1 MPGWIYKNGPLTQ
14 EEMENN
20 ATIVAGYYK
29 GLGINDVAIAAILGN
44 MQAESTINPTRGEIG
59 GSGYGLVQW
68 TPKSKLIEQCNL
80 AGLSPPEDGDVQ
92 TEVVRQGILGMNGI
106 AVWYSSEPFISRYYS
121 SGATPDMIGITGE
134 EFLSNARNFSVDKM
148 AIVFMVCYERPSY
161 DPNTN
166 HYTDRMTYAHNW
178 LDFIGGV
185 SPDPGGD
192 DDDDDDSRKKSKIWQ
207 WIRYH
212 Y

>member
-1 MPGWIYKNGPLTQ
+1 MPEWIYKDDYLTQ

-20 ATIVAGYYK
+20 ATIAAGYYK

-44 MQAESTINPTRGEIG
+44 MQAESTISPIRGEVG
-59 GSGYGLVQW
+59 GTGFGLVGW
-68 TPKSKLIEQCNL
+68 TPKSTLIAQCNL

-92 TEVVRQGILGMNGI
+92 IEVVRQGILGMNGI
-106 AVWYSSEPFISRYYS
+106 NVWYSSEAFISKFYN

-148 AIVFMVCYERPSY
+148 AIVFMACYERPSY
-161 DPNTN
+161 DPETN
-166 HYTDRMTYAHNW
+166 HYRDRMTYAYNW
-178 LDFIGGV
+178 LEFIGGV
-185 SPDPGGD
+185 SPDPDGGG
-192 DDDDDDSRKKSKIWQ
+192 RKKSKIWQ